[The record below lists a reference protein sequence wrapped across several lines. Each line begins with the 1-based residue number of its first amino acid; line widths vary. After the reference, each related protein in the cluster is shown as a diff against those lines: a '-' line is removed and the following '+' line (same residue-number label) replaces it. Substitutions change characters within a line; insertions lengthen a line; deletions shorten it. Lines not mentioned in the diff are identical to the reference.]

1 MKKINILNLI
11 IDILNEGSGATEL
24 HCQKI
29 IFFLYGLFKKKFG
42 VELLQNPDFRAW
54 KYGVVEINC
63 HNFFKNIEKNKALDF
78 FNIEMELKEKYAFII
93 KVISILAEISPWKLV
108 EIAHLSYAWIA
119 NYDIGDSK
127 IPLIDVDLSFLNL
140 DLDSI

>member
-1 MKKINILNLI
+1 MNKINILNLI
-11 IDILNEGSGATEL
+11 IDILNESSGATEL

-42 VELLQNPDFRAW
+42 IELFESPDFRAW

-63 HNFFKNIEKNKALDF
+63 HNFFKNIEKNKSIAFYDV
-78 FNIEMELKEKYAFII
+78 EMELNEKYSFII
-93 KVISILAEISPWKLV
+93 KVISKLAEISPWKLV

-119 NYDIGDSK
+119 NYDIGTSK
-127 IPLIDVDLSFLNL
+127 IPLIDIDLSFVNL
-140 DLDSI
+140 ELDFI